1 MEPVL
6 IVAAAIGLVVIG
18 WLWGYD
24 IGYWDRVTDEN
35 SAHLRSRIYKEQ

>member
-1 MEPVL
+1 MDAAL
-6 IVAAAIGLVVIG
+6 TVAGALGLVAIG

-35 SAHLRSRIYKEQ
+35 SVLLRNRINKDN

>member
-1 MEPVL
+1 MTS
-6 IVAAAIGLVVIG
+6 AFIGLVLGLITG

-35 SAHLRSRIYKEQ
+35 SARLRNRIYQEN